1 MTQRIGWY
9 VHHHGRGHLTRM
21 LVIAR
26 HLGRAID
33 CFSSLP
39 RPDDLPPGIS
49 WTVLPRDDDPA
60 PSLPQDDPTVGGILH
75 WAPLR
80 HEGHRSRFAAM
91 AAAVATG
98 RIGAFVVDV
107 SVEVTLFLRL
117 LGIPVIAITQPGER
131 VDEAHRLGYA
141 AASRV
146 IAPWPRELYT
156 PAHLSALGDRVAFVG
171 GISRFAD
178 RAPDARRRTDAIV
191 LLGGGGG
198 TAVSADDVAA
208 AERATGL
215 PWTLL
220 GAGAG
225 QWRADPFAAI
235 STADVVVSW
244 CGQNAVA
251 DLAAADARAI
261 VIPQDRPFDEQ
272 AATAAALGGSGL
284 AVALERWPDADRW
297 PELLDRA
304 RALQPDWDA
313 WRVRGAAQRAAREIE
328 AVIAP

>member
-26 HLGRAID
+26 HLGREID
-33 CFSSLP
+33 CFSSLA
-39 RPDDLPPGIS
+39 RPDDLPSGVT

-60 PSLPQDDPTVGGILH
+60 PRLPHDDPTVGGILH

-80 HEGHRSRFAAM
+80 HDGHRTRLAAI
-91 AAAVATG
+91 AAAVTTG

-117 LGIPVIAITQPGER
+117 LGMPVVAITQPGER

-141 AASRV
+141 AATRV
-146 IAPWPRELYT
+146 VAPWPRELYA
-156 PAHLSALGDRVAFVG
+156 PAHLTGLGDRVAFVG

-178 RAPDARRRTDAIV
+178 RVRDHERRTDAVV

-198 TAVSADDVAA
+198 TAVSGDDVAA
-208 AERATGL
+208 AERATGR

-220 GAGAG
+220 GAGSG
-225 QWRADPFAAI
+225 RWRADPYAAI
-235 STADVVVSW
+235 STAAVVVSW

-272 AATAAALGGSGL
+272 AATAAALDRSGL
-284 AVALERWPDADRW
+284 AVAVEKWPHADRW

-304 RALQPDWDA
+304 RALRPAWDA
-313 WRVRGAAQRAAREIE
+313 WRVRGAAQRAADEIE
-328 AVIAP
+328 AVMAP

>member
-26 HLGRAID
+26 HLGHEID
-33 CFSSLP
+33 CFSSLA
-39 RPDDLPPGIS
+39 RPDDLPPGVT

-60 PSLPQDDPTVGGILH
+60 PRLPHDDPTVGGILH

-80 HEGHRSRFAAM
+80 HDGHRTRLAAI
-91 AAAVATG
+91 AAAVTTG

-117 LGIPVIAITQPGER
+117 LGMPVVAITQPGER

-141 AASRV
+141 AATRV
-146 IAPWPRELYT
+146 VAPWPGELYA
-156 PAHLSALGDRVAFVG
+156 PAHLTGLGDRVAFVG

-178 RAPDARRRTDAIV
+178 RVRDHERRTDAVV

-198 TAVSADDVAA
+198 TAVSGDDVAA
-208 AERATGL
+208 AERATGR

-220 GAGAG
+220 GAGSG
-225 QWRADPFAAI
+225 RWRADPYAAI
-235 STADVVVSW
+235 STAAVVVSW

-251 DLAAADARAI
+251 DLAASDARAI

-272 AATAAALGGSGL
+272 AATAAALDRSGL
-284 AVALERWPDADRW
+284 AVAVEKWPHADRW

-304 RALQPDWDA
+304 RALRPAWDA
-313 WRVRGAAQRAAREIE
+313 WRVRGAAQRAADEIE
-328 AVIAP
+328 AVMAP